1 MRFAI
6 AHKTA
11 TYLMVGFAFLAMV
24 TGGGVSAPISFG
36 ALLLLV
42 ASWWWEPPRI
52 KFEKWTWVWTVAS
65 VFALAYAILTSVL
78 TGDFLGVGA
87 QFLTWL
93 TVTKAFNR
101 RAARDWQQL
110 YLLAFLMLVAGSVL
124 NPELTYGLCFLGFVV
139 SSTWAM
145 TLFHLRREMEDNLLV
160 KHAAD
165 RASERVEVRRILDSR
180 RIVGGRF
187 FLGTGLLSFGVFLA
201 AAALFLALP
210 RVGIGFFLKSRGGLT
225 LAGFSDGVQ
234 LGGHGVIKNDP
245 TVVMRVEID
254 SKYGGR
260 KAPQIHWRG
269 VAFDRYANGNWTRS
283 KRAPFN
289 VQSEE
294 SGPTRDRRFLAFE
307 GRPNCS
313 SPEAASDPLR
323 QERCRR
329 GSSWPLISVPE
340 IEALAGTL
348 VRQDIWLDPLDSDV
362 LFGAG
367 LPRIVEYP
375 HVVRKRNYSEERND
389 EIRLAHGSTVH
400 YSVWSDLSTPPPE
413 KLRAATGPL
422 PKGYEVYLQLDEP
435 GKPPEI
441 TQRTRAKALEI
452 TRGLTNHYDKAVAIQ
467 TWLTTNLSYTLVLED
482 PKDQEPVDFFLFDR
496 KKGHCEYFASAF
508 AILARA
514 ADIPVR
520 QVNGF
525 LGGEWNEY
533 KGYVAVRAGD
543 AHSWDEVYFPGAGW
557 VTFDPTPSAN
567 VDVLGRGGD
576 GLRAR
581 LGRMLDTLR
590 FQWSKWVIDYD
601 LASQLQLFK
610 SIGGAIK
617 SAALRVKAA
626 VVATKD
632 AAIEFWPIGGALGA
646 GGVLVVLLRRRRRV
660 DGLETRAPGR
670 RRVRS
675 TVAEV
680 FDQVAKALAK
690 AGFVRETA
698 ITPRELATRMAA
710 RQDPGAPQVGELVE
724 LYYAAEWGGRRDPAA
739 EVRASTLA
747 REIRDAID
755 AARRAKRA

>member
-11 TYLMVGFAFLAMV
+11 TYLMVGFAYLAMV
-24 TGGGVSAPISFG
+24 TGGGVSSPVALG
-36 ALLLLV
+36 ALILLIG
-42 ASWWWEPPRI
+42 SWWWEPPRV
-52 KFEKWTWVWTVAS
+52 KYENWLWVWTLAS
-65 VFALAYAILTSVL
+65 VVVLAYAVVTAIV

-87 QFLTWL
+87 QFLSWL

-225 LAGFSDGVQ
+225 LTGFTDGVQ

-254 SKYGGR
+254 PKLGGR
-260 KAPQIHWRG
+260 SAPQIHWRG
-269 VAFDRYANGNWTRS
+269 VAFDRYFGGSWTRS
-283 KRAPFN
+283 TRAPTN
-289 VQSEE
+289 VQSWEE
-294 SGPTRDRRFLAFE
+294 DGPTRDRRYLAFD
-307 GRPNCS
+307 GKKLS
-313 SPEAASDPLR
+313 AAD
-323 QERCRR
+323 
-329 GSSWPLISVPE
+329 ID
-340 IEALAGTL
+340 ALAPTL
-348 VRQDIWLDPLDSDV
+348 ARQDIWLDPLDSDV

-375 HVVRKRNYSEERND
+375 HVVRPRRKPTEQND
-389 EIRLAHGSTVH
+389 EIRLPHGSTIH
-400 YSVWSDLSTPPPE
+400 YTVWSQLATRPVE
-413 KLRAATGPL
+413 QLRAAKGPL
-422 PKGYEVYLQLDEP
+422 PKGYDVYLQTEVP
-435 GKPPEI
+435 GKPLQI
-441 TQRTRAKALEI
+441 TGRTASKALEI
-452 TRGLTNHYDKAVAIQ
+452 TRGLTNDYDKAVAIQ
-467 TWLTTNLSYTLVLED
+467 DWLTNNLTYTLVLED
-482 PKDQEPVDFFLFDR
+482 PGTQEPIDYFLFDR

-508 AILARA
+508 AILARLNN
-514 ADIPVR
+514 IPVR

-567 VDVLGRGGD
+567 IDVLGRGTD
-576 GLRAR
+576 GLRSR
-581 LGRMLDTLR
+581 IGRMLDTLR

-601 LASQLQLFK
+601 LASQLELFK
-610 SIGGAIK
+610 TIGSAIK
-617 SAALRVKAA
+617 SVALKVKAA
-626 VVATKD
+626 VVSAKD
-632 AAIEFWPIGGALGA
+632 AAIEYWPIGTAIGA
-646 GGVLVVLLRRRRRV
+646 GGVLVLLLRRRRRS
-660 DGLETRAPGR
+660 DGLVTRSARRTRA
-670 RRVRS
+670 RS

-690 AGFVRETA
+690 AGVVRDA
-698 ITPRELATRMAA
+698 AVTPRELATRMTE
-710 RQDPGAPQVGELVE
+710 RGDPGAAQVGDLVE
-724 LYYAAEWGGRRDPAA
+724 LYYAAEWGGVRDPAA
-739 EVRASTLA
+739 EERALVLA
-747 REIRDAID
+747 REIREAID
-755 AARRAKRA
+755 AARRARRAR

>member
-11 TYLMVGFAFLAMV
+11 TYLMVGFAYLAMV
-24 TGGGVSAPISFG
+24 TGGGVSSAVAFG
-36 ALLLLV
+36 ALILLIG
-42 ASWWWEPPRI
+42 SWWWEPPRI
-52 KFEKWTWVWTVAS
+52 TFERWSWVWTVAS
-65 VFALAYAILTSVL
+65 VIALAYAVVIAIV
-78 TGDFLGVGA
+78 TGDFLGIGA
-87 QFLTWL
+87 QFLSWL
-93 TVTKAFNR
+93 TVTKAYNR

-139 SSTWAM
+139 ASTWAM

-225 LAGFSDGVQ
+225 LTGFSDGVQ

-245 TVVMRVEID
+245 TIVMRVEID
-254 SKYGGR
+254 PKYGGR
-260 KAPQIHWRG
+260 NAPQIHWRG
-269 VAFDRYANGNWTRS
+269 VAFDRYSGGSWTRS
-283 KRAPFN
+283 KQAPKSL
-289 VQSEE
+289 QQLDE
-294 SGPTRDRRFLAFE
+294 GPVRDRRYLAFD
-307 GRPNCS
+307 GT
-313 SPEAASDPLR
+313 
-323 QERCRR
+323 QI
-329 GSSWPLISVPE
+329 SWSAIDELSHR
-340 IEALAGTL
+340 L

-362 LFGAG
+362 LFGGG

-375 HVVRKRNYSEERND
+375 HVVKRRRWADERND
-389 EIRLAHGSTVH
+389 EIRLPHGSTVH
-400 YSVWSDLSTPPPE
+400 YAVWSNLSAPPLDQ
-413 KLRAATGPL
+413 LRASTGPL
-422 PKGYEVYLQLDEP
+422 PKGYDAYLQLDEP

-441 TQRTRAKALEI
+441 TARTRAKALEI
-452 TRGLTNHYDKAVAIQ
+452 TRGLTNNYDKAVAIQ
-467 TWLTTNLSYTLVLED
+467 DWLTKNLTYTLILED
-482 PKDQEPVDFFLFDR
+482 PGSQEPIDYFLFDR

-508 AILARA
+508 AILARLNN
-514 ADIPVR
+514 IPVR

-567 VDVLGRGGD
+567 IDVLGRGTD

-601 LASQLQLFK
+601 LASQLELFK

-617 SAALRVKAA
+617 SVALKVKAA
-626 VVATKD
+626 VVSAKD
-632 AAIEFWPIGGALGA
+632 AAIAYWPIGTAIGA
-646 GGVLVVLLRRRRRV
+646 GGVLALLLRRRRRSDALV
-660 DGLETRAPGR
+660 TRSAGRTRA
-670 RRVRS
+670 RS
-675 TVAEV
+675 TVADV
-680 FDQVAKALAK
+680 FDQVARALAK
-690 AGFVRETA
+690 AGVVRDAA
-698 ITPRELATRMAA
+698 ITPRELAKRMTE
-710 RQDPGAPQVGELVE
+710 RGEPGAAQVGDLVE
-724 LYYAAEWGGRRDPAA
+724 LYYAAEWGGIRDPAA
-739 EVRASTLA
+739 EDRALMLH
-747 REIRDAID
+747 REIREAID
-755 AARRAKRA
+755 AARRARRAR